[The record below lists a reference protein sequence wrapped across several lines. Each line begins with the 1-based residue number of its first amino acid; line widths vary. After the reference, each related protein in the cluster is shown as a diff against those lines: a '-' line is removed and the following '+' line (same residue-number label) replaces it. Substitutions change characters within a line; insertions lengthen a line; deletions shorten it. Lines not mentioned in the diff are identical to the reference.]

1 MTVVRYEPVNMVRQY
16 QDEMNRLFQH
26 EDSFARNRAG
36 ARAHS
41 AVRKWEP
48 AVDVK
53 EEDGRYLITADVP
66 GVEPQDIEITMDE
79 GVLAIKGMRS
89 SEVGEDDAAYAR
101 IERDH
106 GNFERRFSLPDEADS
121 EGIAAT
127 SNHGVLSVSIPKK
140 PTSQPRRIEI
150 Q

>member
-1 MTVVRYEPVNMVRQY
+1 MTVVRYEPVNMVRQFH
-16 QDEMNRLFQH
+16 DEINRRLQR
-26 EDSFARNRAG
+26 EDSFAHNGAG
-36 ARAHS
+36 ARAQS

-89 SEVGEDDAAYAR
+89 SEVGEGDAAYAR

-106 GNFERRFSLPDEADS
+106 GKFERRFSLPDEADS
-121 EGIAAT
+121 EAIAAT

-140 PTSQPRRIEI
+140 PASQPRRIEI